1 MMSKRMIKFKSELKL
16 LATCHPS
23 TARLFFRQAPRD
35 FIRAIVDA
43 VWTTL
48 DGKLNLSANEL
59 DEVRSVQP
67 ALRRIASRGQT
78 LDERRR
84 ILSTQSGTLAV
95 RKLFGVLQKQF

>member
-35 FIRAIVDA
+35 FVRAIVDA

-67 ALRRIASRGQT
+67 ALRRIAS

>member
-1 MMSKRMIKFKSELKL
+1 MIKFKSELKL

-35 FIRAIVDA
+35 FVRAIVDA

-67 ALRRIASRGQT
+67 ALRRIAS

>member
-35 FIRAIVDA
+35 FVRAIVDA
-43 VWTTL
+43 L

-67 ALRRIASRGQT
+67 TLRRIASRGQT

-84 ILSTQSGTLAV
+84 VLSTQSGTLAV
-95 RKLFGVLQKQF
+95 RKLFSVLQKQF